1 MKVKSCFYSQFWSFY
16 SPDRLHIFLL
26 LFDWDLFAFLYF
38 SSLEYF
44 DPWSLI
50 NLLFIVLFFMET
62 TPVCLTANKLT
73 LCRSAVPWQIGGF
86 RFWISRFWPTKCWTG
101 VYRLIG
107 FPWSKWARY
116 WCPSCTVKHDGFS
129 LVRLDFL

>member
-1 MKVKSCFYSQFWSFY
+1 
-16 SPDRLHIFLL
+16 
-26 LFDWDLFAFLYF
+26 
-38 SSLEYF
+38 
-44 DPWSLI
+44 
-50 NLLFIVLFFMET
+50 MET

-73 LCRSAVPWQIGGF
+73 LCRSAAPWQIGGF

-107 FPWSKWARY
+107 FSWSKWARY

-129 LVRLDFL
+129 IVRLDFSSQICLSEHVSGHMLHFTKEKERSLNWYNICFWTYMEWKLHNYISNSNEWRFFFRC